1 MKNISENKIKNIVLE
16 SLQETI
22 IRKQVESIVAESLK
36 QVIENKLNEASFSS
50 MGKMSPK
57 SKQDKHQQNN
67 GISLDDKKK
76 QDKDGKL
83 SNKYKSVMN
92 MLKDTAITDA
102 QLAYQLWN
110 EDEYGGRDGQRS
122 LFSKMKNGT
131 PDADGVVRR
140 FSPEE
145 INKLYELIRGIGK

>member
-16 SLQETI
+16 SLRETV
-22 IRKQVESIVAESLK
+22 IRKQVESIVSESLK
-36 QVIENKLNEASFSS
+36 QVIERKINEEPEYSS
-50 MGKMSPK
+50 DN
-57 SKQDKHQQNN
+57 KQD
-67 GISLDDKKK
+67 SR
-76 QDKDGKL
+76 L

-140 FSPEE
+140 FSPDE

>member
-22 IRKQVESIVAESLK
+22 VRKQVESIVAESLK
-36 QVIENKLNEASFSS
+36 QVIENKLNEASFPS
-50 MGKMSPK
+50 
-57 SKQDKHQQNN
+57 QNDQN
-67 GISLDDKKK
+67 RGISLADKKK

-122 LFSKMKNGT
+122 LFSKMKNGK

-140 FSPEE
+140 FSPDE

>member
-1 MKNISENKIKNIVLE
+1 MKNISENKVKNIVLE
-16 SLQETI
+16 SLRETI
-22 IRKQVESIVAESLK
+22 VRKQVESIVAESLK
-36 QVIENKLNEASFSS
+36 QVIENKLNEDSFSG
-50 MGKMSPK
+50 MRKMSPK
-57 SKQDKHQQNN
+57 SKQNS
-67 GISLDDKKK
+67 GISLTDKNK

>member
-22 IRKQVESIVAESLK
+22 VRKQVESIVAESLK

-50 MGKMSPK
+50 
-57 SKQDKHQQNN
+57 QNDQN
-67 GISLDDKKK
+67 RGISLADKKK

-122 LFSKMKNGT
+122 LFSKMKNGK

-140 FSPEE
+140 FSPDE